1 MAPLFLAITINGRK
15 LGRDNYRFI
24 AELIPSL
31 RINLSPPP
39 FWLPISTRA
48 KCGGIRTEFS
58 LEIPRRKWIYN
69 FLFLSFPLFQKKKKK
84 IKKES
89 KRRNFLSRT
98 IQKLNNSLSSGLKRE
113 LKRIPTGLSICRGNG
128 GNGLGRGGEARE
140 SFFSG
145 ERSSVLL
152 LISSRQQISRER
164 G

>member
-31 RINLSPPP
+31 RINLPLLLATNFDPCKMRRNKNRIFARNPPSKMDLQFFISILPSLP
-39 FWLPISTRA
+39 F
-48 KCGGIRTEFS
+48 
-58 LEIPRRKWIYN
+58 
-69 FLFLSFPLFQKKKKK
+69 QKKK

-128 GNGLGRGGEARE
+128 GNGLGRGGEAR
-140 SFFSG
+140 
-145 ERSSVLL
+145 
-152 LISSRQQISRER
+152 
-164 G
+164 